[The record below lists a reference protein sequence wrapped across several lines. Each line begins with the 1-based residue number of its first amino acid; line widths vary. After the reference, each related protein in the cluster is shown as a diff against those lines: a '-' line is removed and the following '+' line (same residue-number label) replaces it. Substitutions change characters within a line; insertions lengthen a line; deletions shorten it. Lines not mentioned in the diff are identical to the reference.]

1 MLEPR
6 LVGVFRTYILKNT
19 IVFCFPVCMLGPR
32 LVGVYV
38 CSPMNAESD
47 VVRADKH
54 RKRGWSLCMYAR
66 F

>member
-1 MLEPR
+1 
-6 LVGVFRTYILKNT
+6 
-19 IVFCFPVCMLGPR
+19 MLGPR

-54 RKRGWSLCMYAR
+54 RKRGWSLGMYVRFWVGRCVCMLRPRLVTVYVC
-66 F
+66 